1 MVCQQELRKYY
12 FVETT
17 ELCMGHLLV
26 DYSGIIMKSAVHYT
40 GCHYL
45 TLLRKRRMNTNDYI
59 EIEGTK
65 TSVQSVTITVPKAR
79 LIDKAMDIVY
89 DKYPKFK
96 NNYIDKNNNWQMFS
110 YTHPHNGEDQYET
123 GENATWAEI
132 AIKSHLEFLG
142 SLRF

>member
-1 MVCQQELRKYY
+1 
-12 FVETT
+12 
-17 ELCMGHLLV
+17 
-26 DYSGIIMKSAVHYT
+26 
-40 GCHYL
+40 
-45 TLLRKRRMNTNDYI
+45 MNTNDYI

-65 TSVQSVTITVPKAR
+65 TSVQSVTITVSKAR

-110 YTHPHNGEDQYET
+110 YTHPHNGEDQYKT
-123 GENATWAEI
+123 GENATCAEI